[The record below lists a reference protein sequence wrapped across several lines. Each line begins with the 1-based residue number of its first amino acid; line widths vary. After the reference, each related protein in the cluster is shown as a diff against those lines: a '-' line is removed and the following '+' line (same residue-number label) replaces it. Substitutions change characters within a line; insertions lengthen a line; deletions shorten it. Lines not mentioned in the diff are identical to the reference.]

1 MNHHSLKLLEGFV
14 CCSAVIE
21 IEPAPSPIMMILR
34 LLLPSLLGSRHSLN
48 LAGFLEY
55 WTFLGGITL
64 PQQLLDV

>member
-34 LLLPSLLGSRHSLN
+34 LLLQPSLLGSRHSLN

-55 WTFLGGITL
+55 
-64 PQQLLDV
+64 